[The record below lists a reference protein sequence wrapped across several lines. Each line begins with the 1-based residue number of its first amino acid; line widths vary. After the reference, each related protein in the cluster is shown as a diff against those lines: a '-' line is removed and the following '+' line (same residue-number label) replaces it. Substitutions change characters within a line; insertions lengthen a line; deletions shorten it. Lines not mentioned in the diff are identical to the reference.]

1 MILLYYLESGE
12 PAMTGSFDRYND
24 FKKKVLA
31 TVAKKAYEGKINEN
45 TPNEIAREL
54 HPYQRP
60 KYRCCVYKERE
71 ITRERSYLAMG
82 RCPDG
87 SKPIPGKFI
96 YVLEAACDDCNI
108 HKVRITDNCRKCL
121 MKACV
126 QACKFG
132 AVYEGESKMHI
143 DYDKCR
149 ACTMCAQACPYSSI
163 LVSDRPCH
171 RSCPTGAL
179 KYYDNEIAYI
189 NYEDCINCGQCT
201 ASCPFGAISDLSFIV
216 PIINSINAGKK
227 VIALVAPAI
236 IGQFS
241 KASLKQVY
249 SALIKVGFSN
259 VMEVA
264 QAADI
269 TTKYEA
275 EEAKLAQKEGR
286 QIATSCCPAFVELT
300 KKKYPEVYK
309 NNTSDVMSPMG
320 IAAMIARQKY
330 PGAVTV
336 FIGPCVAKKAERL
349 LKKNVDNLDYVL
361 TFTELAAMMK
371 AKNILPIDCSEDV
384 EVEQASMS
392 GRNFCN
398 SGGVAKSLN
407 DYLGE
412 IGSDVQLTLHAA
424 DGAQECLKCLKD
436 LSRGKLK
443 EDVLE
448 GMMCKGGCI
457 AGVSSQVPNI
467 FVATAHAKKEN
478 ATTASIKITD
488 AVNEYQKINPI
499 YRKDEN

>member
-1 MILLYYLESGE
+1 
-12 PAMTGSFDRYND
+12 MTGSFDQYNV
-24 FKKKVLA
+24 FKKSVL
-31 TVAKKAYEGKINEN
+31 TMVAEKAYKGEINEN
-45 TPNEIAREL
+45 TPNEIAFEV

-71 ITRERSYLAMG
+71 ITRERAYLAMG

-87 SKPIPGKFI
+87 SKAKEGQFI

-126 QACKFG
+126 QSCKFG
-132 AVYEGESKMHI
+132 AIYEGDSKMHI
-143 DYDKCR
+143 DYEKCK

-179 KYYDNEIAYI
+179 KYYSNEIAYI
-189 NYEDCINCGQCT
+189 DYNDCINCGQCT
-201 ASCPFGAISDLSFIV
+201 ASCPFGAISDLSFVV
-216 PIINSINAGKK
+216 PIIENMRKGKE

-236 IGQFS
+236 VGQFS

-249 SALIKVGFSN
+249 SALLQVGFTK

-269 TTKYEA
+269 TTKFEA
-275 EEAKLAQKEGR
+275 EEAVKAKSEGR
-286 QIATSCCPAFVELT
+286 KIATSCCPAFVELT

-309 NNTSDVMSPMG
+309 NNTSDVLSPMG
-320 IAAMIARQKY
+320 IAARMAREKY
-330 PGAVTV
+330 PDAVTV
-336 FIGPCVAKKAERL
+336 FVGPCVAKKAERL

-361 TFTELAAMMK
+361 TFTELASMMR
-371 AKNILPIDCSEDV
+371 AKKIEPIDCSGDI

-392 GRNFCN
+392 GRNFCT

-407 DYLGE
+407 DYLNE
-412 IGSDVQLTLHAA
+412 VHSDVKLTLHAA
-424 DGAQECLKCLKD
+424 DGSQECVQCLKD
-436 LSRGKLK
+436 LSRGKM
-443 EDVLE
+443 EADVLE

-467 FVATAHAKKEN
+467 FVVKAHAKKEN
-478 ATTASIKITD
+478 ASTVDVRISDAYEEYKSIVPTYSK
-488 AVNEYQKINPI
+488 E
-499 YRKDEN
+499 EN

>member
-1 MILLYYLESGE
+1 
-12 PAMTGSFDRYND
+12 MTGSFDQYNE
-24 FKKKVLA
+24 FKKSVLA
-31 TVAKKAYEGKINEN
+31 RVAEKAYNREINEN
-45 TPNEIAREL
+45 TANELALEL

-71 ITRERSYLAMG
+71 IARERAYLAMG
-82 RCPDG
+82 RRPDG
-87 SKPIPGKFI
+87 SKAKEGQFI

-126 QACKFG
+126 QACKFD
-132 AVYEGESKMHI
+132 AIYEGDSKMHI
-143 DYDKCR
+143 SYDKCK
-149 ACTMCAQACPYSSI
+149 ACTLCAQACPYSSI

-189 NYEDCINCGQCT
+189 DYNDCINCGQCT

-216 PIINSINAGKK
+216 PIIESMNAGKE

-236 IGQFS
+236 VGQFS
-241 KASLKQVY
+241 KSSLKQIY
-249 SALIKVGFSN
+249 EALLKVGFTK

-269 TTKYEA
+269 TTKFEA
-275 EEAKLAQKEGR
+275 EEAAKAKSENR
-286 QIATSCCPAFVELT
+286 KIATSCCPAFVALT

-309 NNTSDVMSPMG
+309 NNTSDVLSPMG
-320 IAAMIARQKY
+320 IAAIMARQKY
-330 PGAVTV
+330 PDAVTV

-349 LKKNVDNLDYVL
+349 LKKNVNNLDYVL
-361 TFTELAAMMK
+361 TFTELYAMMR
-371 AKNILPIDCSEDV
+371 AKKIQPIDCTGDI

-398 SGGVAKSLN
+398 AGGVAKSLN
-407 DYLGE
+407 DYLSE
-412 IGSDVQLTLHAA
+412 IKSDVQLTLRAA
-424 DGAQECLKCLKD
+424 DGTQECMECLKE
-436 LSRGKLK
+436 LSKGTMK

-478 ATTASIKITD
+478 ASTVNVRISD
-488 AVNEYQKINPI
+488 AHLEYQTIKPT
-499 YRKDEN
+499 YKKDEN

>member
-1 MILLYYLESGE
+1 
-12 PAMTGSFDRYND
+12 MTGSFDQYNQ
-24 FKKKVLA
+24 FKKNVL
-31 TVAKKAYEGKINEN
+31 TRVAEKAYNNEISEN
-45 TPNEIAREL
+45 TPNELAREL
-54 HPYQRP
+54 HSYQRP

-71 ITRERSYLAMG
+71 ITRERAYLAMG

-87 SKPIPGKFI
+87 SEAKPGQFV

-126 QACKFG
+126 QSCKFG
-132 AVYEGESKMHI
+132 AIYEGDSKMHI
-143 DYDKCR
+143 DYDKCKG
-149 ACTMCAQACPYSSI
+149 CTMCAQSCPYSSI

-171 RSCPTGAL
+171 RACPTGAL
-179 KYYDNEIAYI
+179 KYYSNEIAYI
-189 NYEDCINCGQCT
+189 DYNDCINCGQCT
-201 ASCPFGAISDLSFIV
+201 ASCPFGAISDLSFVV
-216 PIINSINAGKK
+216 PIIKNMNEGKE

-236 IGQFS
+236 VAQFS
-241 KASLKQVY
+241 KVSLKQIY
-249 SALIKVGFSN
+249 EALLKVGFTK

-269 TTKYEA
+269 TTKFEA
-275 EEAKLAQKEGR
+275 EEAVKAKAEGR
-286 QIATSCCPAFVELT
+286 KIATSCCPAFVELT
-300 KKKYPEVYK
+300 KKKYPDVYK
-309 NNTSDVMSPMG
+309 KYTSDVLSPMG
-320 IAAMIARQKY
+320 IAAKIARQKF

-336 FIGPCVAKKAERL
+336 FVGPCVAKKAERL

-361 TFTELAAMMK
+361 TFTELASMMR
-371 AKNILPIDCSEDV
+371 AKKIDPIDCTGDV

-398 SGGVAKSLN
+398 AGGVAKSLN
-407 DYLGE
+407 DYLNE
-412 IGSDVQLTLHAA
+412 VHSDVQLTLHAA
-424 DGAQECLKCLKD
+424 DGSEECLKSLKD

-467 FVATAHAKKEN
+467 FIAKAHANKEN
-478 ATTASIKITD
+478 AACASVRIND
-488 AVNEYQKINPI
+488 AYDEYQGIDPT
-499 YRKDEN
+499 YRKEEN